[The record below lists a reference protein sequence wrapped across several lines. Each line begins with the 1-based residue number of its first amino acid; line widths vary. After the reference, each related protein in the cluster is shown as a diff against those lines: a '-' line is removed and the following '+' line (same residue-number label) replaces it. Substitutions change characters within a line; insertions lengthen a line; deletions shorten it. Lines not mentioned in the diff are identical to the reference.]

1 MSKILENKQII
12 HIATEIVALMGII
25 FYFSSKN
32 KKLLSHIED
41 LSQRLEEQE
50 DLIQK
55 HEKIIKQ
62 LVQIVN
68 KNGTVQHTQPTQ
80 PTQPTQQSSTPVAHP
95 VVRSKTKNIQ
105 KSKPLNE
112 KNTTQSKNNN
122 NRPLVSFNDNEEV
135 EEKFT
140 PKEQLQEQL
149 SDDDDDSE
157 LDAEIADELD
167 ELEELQEDDG
177 LKKKN

>member
-55 HEKIIKQ
+55 HEKMMIC
-62 LVQIVN
+62 
-68 KNGTVQHTQPTQ
+68 
-80 PTQPTQQSSTPVAHP
+80 
-95 VVRSKTKNIQ
+95 
-105 KSKPLNE
+105 
-112 KNTTQSKNNN
+112 
-122 NRPLVSFNDNEEV
+122 
-135 EEKFT
+135 
-140 PKEQLQEQL
+140 
-149 SDDDDDSE
+149 
-157 LDAEIADELD
+157 
-167 ELEELQEDDG
+167 
-177 LKKKN
+177 

>member
-32 KKLLSHIED
+32 KKLLAHIED

-68 KNGTVQHTQPTQ
+68 KNGTVQPKQPI
-80 PTQPTQQSSTPVAHP
+80 QPTQQSSTPVAHP

-122 NRPLVSFNDNEEV
+122 NNNNNEEV

-149 SDDDDDSE
+149 SDDDDDSD

-167 ELEELQEDDG
+167 EL
-177 LKKKN
+177 